1 MRAPADGM
9 KVCKICDFDQGLLIP
24 VSGKWEDRRPVCER
38 CFRAGLHLGE
48 ADGMFRE
55 RLAAL
60 TDPDADGG
68 GYPIAEAAE
77 VAQRWVEHELAYE
90 AAKVARGRYE
100 ESYLDMRAAG
110 RAETPQPADLTEVT
124 LAATVARVRMDE
136 LKKMVVDMFER
147 AIAAADERG
156 GPPLEEQIAERA
168 LRDEPISD
176 LFAHP
181 GQDPRYDETGL

>member
-1 MRAPADGM
+1 MS
-9 KVCKICDFDQGLLIP
+9 VCKMCGFDQDLLVP
-24 VSGKWEDRRPVCER
+24 VSGKWEHRRPVCET

-60 TDPDADGG
+60 TDPDADDG
-68 GYPIAEAAE
+68 GYPIAAAAE
-77 VAQRWVEHELAYE
+77 VSQRWVEHELAYE
-90 AAKVARGRYE
+90 AAMEARRRYE
-100 ESYLDMRAAG
+100 ESYIDMRAGG
-110 RAETPQPADLTEVT
+110 RAETPQTADLTEVT
-124 LAATVARVRMDE
+124 LASTVAKVRMDE
-136 LKKMVVDMFER
+136 LKNMVVDMLEK

-181 GQDPRYDETGL
+181 GQDPRYDGLSL